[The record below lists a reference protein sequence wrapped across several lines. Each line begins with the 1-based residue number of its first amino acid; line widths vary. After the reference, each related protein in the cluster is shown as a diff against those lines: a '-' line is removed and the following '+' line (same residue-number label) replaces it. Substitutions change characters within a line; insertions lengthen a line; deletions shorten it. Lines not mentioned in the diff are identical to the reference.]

1 MRWPT
6 VMARPLCGY
15 LLLVLVKAVRCL
27 VVGANEPFKK
37 TKPQGWSPELGL
49 IFNFDKNGSKI
60 SHANPISEQGSP
72 RLASSP
78 LPVVHF
84 TASRIQAEPT
94 RGSLVL

>member
-1 MRWPT
+1 MAT
-6 VMARPLCGY
+6 V
-15 LLLVLVKAVRCL
+15 LLVLVKAVRCL
-27 VVGANEPFKK
+27 VAGANEPFKR

-78 LPVVHF
+78 LPAVHF
-84 TASRIQAEPT
+84 HRKPHS
-94 RGSLVL
+94 S